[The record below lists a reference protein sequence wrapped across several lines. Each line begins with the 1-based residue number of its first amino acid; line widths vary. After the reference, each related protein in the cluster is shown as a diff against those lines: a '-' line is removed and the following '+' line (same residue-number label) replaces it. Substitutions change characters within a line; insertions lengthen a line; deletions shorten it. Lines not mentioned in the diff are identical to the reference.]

1 MTIRCRV
8 HYLCPL
14 VIKADR
20 RILVILLLIASTL
33 GTPPDTNMLRRLWRR
48 RVQTQL
54 HTLNSALE
62 QRARD
67 EQIT

>member
-1 MTIRCRV
+1 M
-8 HYLCPL
+8 HHLCPL
-14 VIKADR
+14 VVKADR
-20 RILVILLLIASTL
+20 RILVILLLMPTTL
-33 GTPPDTNMLRRLWRR
+33 RTPPDVNSLRRLRR
-48 RVQTQL
+48 RWVQSQL